1 MLSLK
6 APHEVLQMHR
16 YFGFPGLIEEYKPCA
31 AIYQHFHLGRSAI
44 LQDAFQSHIHR
55 VCHGNGA
62 NTALGLGTADK
73 IGLVCR
79 SGELTPHMN
88 AATVKV
94 KIALGQPIQL
104 ADTEASPQQDH
115 HIVIVAAAAVFHEE
129 LKVLL
134 LLFPAQSCPYIS
146 VTGNH
151 IGQLELKRVL
161 SQDVIVNSHFEG
173 WADNALHHADGVLL
187 IPAVMQGHKPAF
199 CVG

>member
-1 MLSLK
+1 
-6 APHEVLQMHR
+6 
-16 YFGFPGLIEEYKPCA
+16 
-31 AIYQHFHLGRSAI
+31 
-44 LQDAFQSHIHR
+44 
-55 VCHGNGA
+55 
-62 NTALGLGTADK
+62 
-73 IGLVCR
+73 
-79 SGELTPHMN
+79 MN

-104 ADTEASPQQDH
+104 ADTKSCPQQDH
-115 HIVIVAAAAVFHEE
+115 HIVIVAATAVFHEK

-134 LLFPAQSCPYIS
+134 LLFPAQSCPYIG